1 MVIIVYYIKYLL
13 SNHIE
18 VYARGK
24 FIFVQLFSDLEE
36 EFNRID
42 EIVDDRIF
50 QIVEALSWFHNIYFQ
65 IKKRTKTRKLRFV
78 SYYY

>member
-1 MVIIVYYIKYLL
+1 MYYIKYLL

-65 IKKRTKTRKLRFV
+65 IKKRTETRKLRFV